1 MQKFDEFLD
10 EYLNE
15 QDETVRSEY
24 EKAKEDLLKHM
35 INNVSEQ
42 YQFSL
47 NRLLERLDQ
56 QLIELNDDELTYYF
70 EQVKQHIVE
79 RPSIESKYLEF
90 YSRVFTK
97 EYEFLSDGA
106 TQDNIETVINIIAS
120 VSGKIK
126 TLTVFDS

>member
-15 QDETVRSEY
+15 QDETFRSEY
-24 EKAKEDLLKHM
+24 KKAKEDLLKHM
-35 INNVSEQ
+35 NNNVLEQ

-70 EQVKQHIVE
+70 KQVKQHIVE

-97 EYEFLSDGA
+97 EYEFLSND
-106 TQDNIETVINIIAS
+106 TTPDNIETVINIIAS

-126 TLTVFDS
+126 TLTVFDK